1 MWDVFLSHASE
12 NKAFVAALLAKK
24 LSDTGIRVWYD
35 EFRLNLG
42 DGLRRS
48 IDHGLSESRF
58 GVVILSP
65 DFFRKKWPQNELDGM
80 VAGDKPIIP
89 VWHNVDQS
97 DVKKFSPIL
106 SDKVAI
112 STTIGLEQVA
122 GRIAKVVQRQ
132 CNEPPIEVILEVSHT
147 GERYTIAAPPNANLL
162 WFLRTAEEVLKLERF
177 AKAGDFAQLRIRWTL
192 VDKNA
197 VEDWSELSRLE
208 QLQIIAAISING
220 KVQYTKS
227 TKQRLRDLGIYSGM
241 IFNVYDSEN
250 IYHYDFGDYA

>member
-12 NKAFVAALLAKK
+12 DKEFVAALLAKK
-24 LSDTGIRVWYD
+24 LSNTGIRVWYD
-35 EFRLNLG
+35 EFTLNLG
-42 DGLRRS
+42 DSLRRS

-89 VWHNVDQS
+89 VWHNVDQN

-106 SDKVAI
+106 ADKVAI

-132 CNEPPIEVILEVSHT
+132 CSEPPIEVILEVSHT

-162 WFLRTAEEVLKLERF
+162 WLLRAAEEALKLERF

-208 QLQIIAAISING
+208 QLQIIAAIYING
-220 KVQYTKS
+220 KVQYIKS
-227 TKQRLRDLGIYSGM
+227 TKQRLQDLGIYSGM
-241 IFNVYDSEN
+241 IFNVFASEN